1 MEKRN
6 EKKHYKAAIFDVD
19 GTLLDTTEG
28 VLAAVSYTIKAA
40 GIPEIDRDTLLT
52 FIGPPVQE
60 SFMRVYGVT
69 RERAQELATIF
80 RNRYKDYELL
90 KAEPYE
96 GIYEAMDQIS
106 QNGVSIAVATYKRQD
121 YAETI
126 LRHFGFDRYSD
137 ILYGADHE
145 NKLKKMDIIKLCLKD
160 MGIDDPADAVMIGD
174 SGHDAEGAKQLG
186 MDFIGVTY
194 GFDFRT
200 GEDVFA
206 YPAIGYADTPAELFQ
221 FFD

>member
-1 MEKRN
+1 MKQ
-6 EKKHYKAAIFDVD
+6 YKAAIFDVD

-40 GIPEIDRDTLLT
+40 GIPEIDGNTLLT
-52 FIGPPVQE
+52 FIGPPIQE
-60 SFMRVYGVT
+60 SFIRVYGVT
-69 RERAQELATIF
+69 KERAQELATMF

-90 KAEPYE
+90 KAKPYE
-96 GIYEAMDQIS
+96 GIYEAMNHIS
-106 QNGVSIAVATYKRQD
+106 AKGVGIAVATYKRQD

-137 ILYGADHE
+137 VLYGADHE

-160 MGIDDPADAVMIGD
+160 MGITDPADAVMIGD
-174 SGHDAEGAKQLG
+174 SGHDAEGAGQLG

-200 GEDVFA
+200 KEDVFA
-206 YPAIGYADTPAELFQ
+206 YPAIGYADMPAQLCQ
-221 FFD
+221 YFD